1 MRRGTTPTHVFKTS
15 VDLSDAEVIY
25 VTYRQGKKT
34 IVDRTKEDL
43 LVTDTELRL
52 TLTQAETLAFSV
64 SGQVEI
70 QIRARFPDGSAIA
83 SQVIR
88 TAANVIL
95 KEGVI

>member
-1 MRRGTTPTHVFKTS
+1 MRRGTTPTHIFQTS
-15 VDLSDAEVIY
+15 VDLTDAEVIFI
-25 VTYRQGKKT
+25 TYRQGNKT
-34 IVDRTKEDL
+34 IVERTKDSL
-43 LVTDTELRL
+43 LVSDAELRL

-70 QIRARFPDGSAIA
+70 QIRARFPDGAAIA